1 MRKRLNV
8 FIILLLAVLTIF
20 GSIECAYAADPTLKE
35 GSAVS
40 TKFICKDGTLPVT
53 WHGYIWCKSQWGRTS
68 EYSDPQY
75 SRFRVT
81 SAGIYVTKTAV
92 WSSGKNKGHK
102 QSIDIPHYKYISC
115 SFSGATPKAVKD
127 GSKNKAEYA
136 SKKDPTTQADSK
148 NAWKFS
154 VKDQDD
160 NIRHKMTGG
169 AGGSRNY
176 YFQKGSGTKNTPVTC
191 TWKVYKKPGKT
202 AYKNADGSY
211 QGTSSGKTTF
221 SIPPAEVKIQYNAN
235 GAGADKI
242 VKDSKGSVTQTW
254 TTNSSGMILKN
265 GSIVSS
271 TGYYGAKVSD
281 TDGLMNHSSYLS
293 AGNNRKGYYLISGK
307 EWNSKAD
314 GTGTSYGMDDT
325 GITYASLAKS
335 NTSTV
340 KDMTVTVYANWHPNK
355 YTINYNSNKGTG
367 TMDAQ
372 SVTYDSEDK
381 ILQNKFK
388 RSGYAFVGWNTKADG
403 TGTDYK
409 AGDSASM
416 DVING
421 GSTTLYAQWRQIDH
435 VSLRYNVDYGSL
447 STDLSKKGYNLN
459 ANWIIRNDIPY
470 QPYIPNLNTGVKI
483 FPGEDKTYEKG
494 DIYRF
499 GYSLPKGAEWVDK
512 NTGMTYAAGETYYCD
527 DFGSENV
534 TLTANWKA
542 NKGSLTIDPGSG
554 FFDDGTDE
562 PIVYNNPGVQQATS
576 NWCDIRSIASTI
588 SKANYTLT
596 GFYDKDGV
604 RVYDARGYCDN
615 NSPYWKSNM
624 YQKEGSLYV
633 TARYEENTAYTV
645 NYNKNDPSATGTMK
659 SSPIYVESAGKLR
672 PNSFEKE
679 GYKFVGWNTKPDGS
693 GNAYEDED
701 EMPTEFLVENEDGT
715 SSSLTNVTLYA
726 QWRVCNP
733 PRYDTAS
740 VMIPNTP
747 NDTIPD
753 LDHVMVE
760 VRKID
765 EDTGKAL
772 PGAEFELRDKKTG
785 TAYKGVSNADG
796 IVIFD
801 GITELN
807 SEKGMNYEYEI
818 VETKPPKNYTASTG
832 ANSNIPCRIVVT
844 REYDDAEDPDS
855 YLLNVNIYD
864 KNGKEITATPIEDDT
879 NIVTLR
885 IVGRNKST
893 LKTLK
898 LTKKSSGT
906 NEILPG
912 VVFSLSGN
920 GYYKENKTDISGVLR
935 FSDLENGTYT
945 LTEKKTTAGHILP
958 GKAWTVTVSDSG
970 INIS

>member
-1 MRKRLNV
+1 MRKRRNI

-20 GSIECAYAADPTLKE
+20 GSIECAYAADPILEE

-40 TKFICKDGTLPVT
+40 TKYICNAGTLPLT
-53 WHGYIWCKSQWGRTS
+53 WHGYIWCKSQWGRDS
-68 EYSDPQY
+68 VYSNPQY
-75 SRFRVT
+75 SRFRIT
-81 SAGIYVTKTAV
+81 SAGIYITKPAV
-92 WSSGKNKGHK
+92 WSSGKNKGHA
-102 QSIDIPHYKYISC
+102 QAIDIPYYKYISC
-115 SFSGATPKAVKD
+115 SFSGATPKEVED

-136 SKKDPTTQADSK
+136 SKKDPTTKADSK

-154 VKDQDD
+154 EKEQ
-160 NIRHKMTGG
+160 NEHTRQKMTGS

-176 YFQKGSGTKNTPVTC
+176 YFQKGSGTTNTPVTC

-202 AYKNADGSY
+202 AYRNADGSY

-221 SIPPAEVKIQYNAN
+221 NIPPAKIKIKYNAN
-235 GAGADKI
+235 GAVADK
-242 VKDSKGSVTQTW
+242 VDQDKY
-254 TTNSSGMILKN
+254 TTDSSGFIYKN
-265 GSIVSS
+265 GNLI
-271 TGYYGAKVSD
+271 TIEGYYGTIISSKY
-281 TDGLMNHSSYLS
+281 GLMNHSSYLT
-293 AGNNRKGYYLISGK
+293 AGNARKGYHLIPGE
-307 EWNSKAD
+307 EWNAKAD
-314 GTGTSYGMDDT
+314 GTGKSFGMDDT
-325 GITYASLAKS
+325 SLNCGDIAKGV
-335 NTSTV
+335 TSTV
-340 KDMTVTVYANWHPNK
+340 KDMTVTVYANWQPNK

-367 TMDAQ
+367 TMDSQ

-388 RSGYAFVGWNTKADG
+388 RNSYVFVGWNTKADG
-403 TGTDYK
+403 TGTAYK

-416 DVING
+416 DVTNG

-447 STDLSKKGYNLN
+447 STDLSKKGYGLN

-499 GYSLPKGAEWVDK
+499 GYSLPKGAEWIDK
-512 NTGMTYAAGETYYCD
+512 NTGITYAAGEMYYCD
-527 DFGSENV
+527 DFASENV

-554 FFDDGTDE
+554 FFDDGTDT
-562 PIVYNNPGVQQATS
+562 PVVYNNPGVQQATS
-576 NWCDIRSIASTI
+576 NWYDINSIASTI
-588 SKANYTLT
+588 SKTNYTLT

-615 NSPYWKSNM
+615 NSPYWKNNM
-624 YQKEGSLYV
+624 YQKEGNLYV
-633 TARYEENTAYTV
+633 TARYKENTAYTV
-645 NYNKNDPSATGTMK
+645 NYNKNDSTATGTME
-659 SSPIYVESAGKLR
+659 SSLIYAESAGKLR

-693 GNAYEDED
+693 GNSYNDKD

-715 SSSLTNVTLYA
+715 SSSLTNVVLYA
-726 QWRVCNP
+726 QWKLCNP

-740 VMIPNTP
+740 VTIPNASSD
-747 NDTIPD
+747 NTIPD
-753 LDHVMVE
+753 MDHVMVE

-807 SEKGMNYEYEI
+807 SEKGVNYEYEI

-844 REYDDAEDPDS
+844 REYDDPEAPDS

>member
-1 MRKRLNV
+1 MRKRRNI

-20 GSIECAYAADPTLKE
+20 GSIECAYAEEHSGKVVANAKYIRGKNTYLC
-35 GSAVS
+35 S
-40 TKFICKDGTLPVT
+40 
-53 WHGYIWCKSQWGRTS
+53 WHGYINESVQTS
-68 EYSDPQY
+68 GYTDSSLY
-75 SRFRVT
+75 SRLHIPSAGMYVSKTGRNAKTGNKTGVEFKDKKYVTYRFTIKPTTEKGAVDGKKYYSKVDGPGDYAFSESEQNAHKRKKFTGSAGTTRDFYFKKGAWDAEKSVTCDFVIEKPGSGYT
-81 SAGIYVTKTAV
+81 SAAGA
-92 WSSGKNKGHK
+92 WHGSSG
-102 QSIDIPHYKYISC
+102 
-115 SFSGATPKAVKD
+115 
-127 GSKNKAEYA
+127 
-136 SKKDPTTQADSK
+136 
-148 NAWKFS
+148 
-154 VKDQDD
+154 
-160 NIRHKMTGG
+160 
-169 AGGSRNY
+169 
-176 YFQKGSGTKNTPVTC
+176 GTFDFK
-191 TWKVYKKPGKT
+191 
-202 AYKNADGSY
+202 
-211 QGTSSGKTTF
+211 
-221 SIPPAEVKIQYNAN
+221 IPPAKVKVLYNAN

-242 VKDSKGSVTQTW
+242 VKDSKGNVTETW
-254 TTNSSGMILKN
+254 TTNSSGIILKN
-265 GSIVSS
+265 NAVFSASGN
-271 TGYYGAKVSD
+271 YGAKVNA
-281 TDGLMNHSSYLS
+281 TYGLMNHSSYLS

-314 GTGTSYGMDDT
+314 GTGTSFGMDDLNLT
-325 GITYASLAKS
+325 WAALAKS

-367 TMDAQ
+367 AMDSQ

-403 TGTDYK
+403 TGTAYK

-534 TLTANWKA
+534 ILTANWKA

-633 TARYEENTAYTV
+633 TARYKENTAYTV
-645 NYNKNDPSATGTMK
+645 YYNKNDPSATGTME
-659 SSPIYVESAGKLR
+659 SSPIYAESAGKLR
-672 PNSFEKE
+672 SNSFEKE
-679 GYKFVGWNTKPDGS
+679 GYKFVGWNTEPDGS
-693 GNAYEDED
+693 GDSYEDEE
-701 EMPTEFLVENEDGT
+701 EMPTELLVKNEDGT
-715 SSSLTNVTLYA
+715 TSPVTNVTLYA

-740 VMIPNTP
+740 VTIPNTP

-753 LDHVMVE
+753 MDHVMVE

-807 SEKGMNYEYEI
+807 SEKGVNYEYEI

-844 REYDDAEDPDS
+844 REYDDAENSDS
-855 YLLNVNIYD
+855 FLLNVNIYN
-864 KNGKEITATPIEDDT
+864 KNGKEIIATPIEDDT